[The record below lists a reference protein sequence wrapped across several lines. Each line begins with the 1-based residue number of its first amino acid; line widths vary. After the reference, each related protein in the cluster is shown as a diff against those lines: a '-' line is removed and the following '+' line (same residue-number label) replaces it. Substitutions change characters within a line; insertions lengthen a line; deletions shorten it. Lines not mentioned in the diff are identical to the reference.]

1 MLNWLVSQAAWLV
14 AGLLAVALLVL
25 LGLYLGLRRAQ
36 KQARMMPALVLDGV
50 AETSVVD
57 GSSQPTMLAFR
68 TTLKRL
74 ADLAG
79 VRSPYTLPW
88 VLLLG
93 DRGAGKTSFARAA
106 TLPRLLAEMD
116 TPAGEDATL
125 HCFESGVLID
135 AAARAAMTPDGRPA
149 ANDAWRRLMRAV
161 QWYRPQR
168 GLDGVILAISARD
181 LMGAHALGTEML
193 AIKGDAF
200 QTQLWDLQRRVGLRL
215 PIYVVVTQCD
225 HIPGFAA
232 FWQAAPEGGTG
243 TMLGWAA
250 PRATDRA
257 FDPADVDQA
266 MAELSGALWNHYVG
280 AAAGLDAPQ
289 DADGMFRFPGEF
301 PALSTPLKTFLARAL
316 RAAAFQE
323 THFLRGIWF
332 TGAAEPVDTADTILM
347 PPSATPGPPLA
358 GALTARPSFPA
369 TLAGAGGHAAIA
381 SAAPRLLFVTDLL
394 AEKVFAETGLAQP
407 ARTGLV
413 ARTRTSLMAQSAL
426 VGTTLVLAIG
436 LFIADQW
443 LRRTVAEVEPPLALI
458 REEMANNGLSGD
470 TGFRSAAAHRLLTD
484 FEGIRRSWLVFPF
497 IPSSWDG
504 STDAAVSRMFGD
516 GLDHLVLKAM
526 RAELE
531 RRYTLLR
538 EVPPP
543 ASLSDANNHHLAGA
557 PDVEIMAAYLRKAE
571 GLDRLAAE
579 YATVN
584 KGSVEKLANL
594 SNSLF
599 GTKLDGNFAHNSGLY
614 LRGLHQ
620 VHIPPLSPDH
630 ARQIKSAL
638 GVMVSGLTRR
648 IGPEGEIAERV
659 KRLADAVADIRQPR
673 KGLDLGQRM
682 QDLAASLVDVRRML
696 DDPGLLWLASDDITT
711 SPALSDL
718 MALMMTSSVGPDVR
732 NQFAHDVRAAHKALL
747 ERLLELPDGEGGTI
761 LVRTGTGSGLR
772 LNDRL
777 HALSEHFQPALNRP
791 FMRAHPRVS
800 LSMPPA
806 AGSGQVMGWD
816 PLALDEVLKTYRG
829 YEEFRTSDLPRIP
842 ADFQSAVERMGRQRL
857 EDSLRANLV
866 AAQRI
871 ERSAE
876 RFQDFGEAALATEI
890 GDLRQ
895 VSEQLVSILSVLAQN
910 RLDTLHDELRRVI
923 RAHVGGLLSE
933 LDELTAMESFYEPVD
948 GFANWDGRG
957 NPAEAGFYTADDVAM
972 AQYLDNTRGRLEHL
986 WNDLAAPLVDLIG
999 RDELG
1004 SGWQDSATLFY
1015 WQSIGQ
1021 GLGRY
1026 QAKSPGN
1033 SLMALESLLRTD
1045 LPKVSLDDCEAKLAS
1060 GTSSGSGEFFQQ
1072 RLITIREGLLDRC
1085 RTLLGE
1091 SVNGDYAALADGFNR
1106 MLAGHYPFVT
1116 GSDTLDA
1123 DLPEADPDDVVR
1135 FLREYAATGDRLRK
1149 VMQSR
1154 AARER
1159 QVQPALHFLE
1169 QMDQVTAFLA
1179 PIAGG
1184 ADGQMA
1190 GPAAYQVG
1198 AEFRV
1203 NRPREVE
1210 ANQIIEW
1217 ALRIGVQELHAGE
1230 ETASINWRPGDPVSL
1245 RLRWARDGSML
1256 PQPAGDQPYVDGLT
1270 ATFTYDGRWALLRL
1284 LQAHRASFQDFG
1296 QGGDRQPHTLR
1307 FDIPTAPAALEP
1319 GARPVLTQPT
1329 AEARVFVRVLL
1340 SSEVPAGDAKQPPR
1354 RRHVLP
1360 VFPAKAPVLSGT
1372 NGGDM

>member
-1 MLNWLVSQAAWLV
+1 MLDWLVSHAAWLV
-14 AGLLAVALLVL
+14 AGLLAGASAVL
-25 LGLYLGLRRAQ
+25 LMLYLGLRRAH
-36 KQARMMPALVLDGV
+36 KQARMVPALVLD
-50 AETSVVD
+50 ARDEPLMAD

-68 TTLKRL
+68 TTQKRL
-74 ADLAG
+74 ADQAG

-93 DRGAGKTSFARAA
+93 DRGSGKTSFARAA

-135 AAARAAMTPDGRPA
+135 AAPRAAMTPDGRPA

-215 PIYVVVTQCD
+215 PIYIVVTQCD

-232 FWQAAPEGGTG
+232 FWQAAPAGGTA

-250 PRATDRA
+250 PRATDRP

-266 MAELSGALWNHYVG
+266 MADVSGALWKHYVD

-301 PALSTPLKTFLARAL
+301 PALATPLKTFLVRAL

-332 TGAAEPVDTADTILM
+332 TGAAEPADTVDILAA
-347 PPSATPGPPLA
+347 PSPLPGPALSN
-358 GALTARPSFPA
+358 ALTARPSLSA
-369 TLAGAGGHAAIA
+369 ALTGAGGHAAIA
-381 SAAPRLLFVTDLL
+381 GSAPRLLFVTDLL

-407 ARTGLV
+407 ARTGLM
-413 ARTRTSLMAQSAL
+413 ARTRTSMMAQSAL

-458 REEMANNGLSGD
+458 RDEMANSGLSGD
-470 TGFRSAAAHRLLTD
+470 AGFRSTAAHRLLTD
-484 FEGIRRSWLVFPF
+484 FEGIGRSWLIFPF

-504 STDAAVSRMFGD
+504 NTDAAVSRMFGD

-531 RRYTLLR
+531 RRYSLLR
-538 EVPPP
+538 EVPPTAGP
-543 ASLSDANNHHLAGA
+543 SDANNHHLAGA
-557 PDVEIMAAYLRKAE
+557 SDVESMATYLRKAE
-571 GLDRLAAE
+571 SLDRLAAE
-579 YATVN
+579 YATAN

-659 KRLADAVADIRQPR
+659 KRLADAVADVRQPR

-718 MALMMTSSVGPDVR
+718 MSLMMTPSVGPAVR
-732 NQFAHDVRAAHKALL
+732 NQFANDVRAAHKALL

-761 LVRTGTGSGLR
+761 LVRSGTGSGLR

-791 FMRAHPRVS
+791 FMREHPRVS
-800 LSMPPA
+800 LTMPPVV
-806 AGSGQVMGWD
+806 GSGQMMSWD
-816 PLALDEVLKTYRG
+816 PLALDEVLKTYRS
-829 YEEFRTSDLPRIP
+829 YEEFRTADLARIP

-857 EDSLRANLV
+857 EESLRANLV

-871 ERSAE
+871 ERSAD
-876 RFQDFGEAALATEI
+876 RFQDFGEAALTGEI

-895 VSEQLVSILSVLAQN
+895 VSEQLVTILSVLAQN

-923 RAHVGGLLSE
+923 RAHAAGLLSE

-1021 GLGRY
+1021 GLQRY
-1026 QAKSPGN
+1026 HAKSPGN
-1033 SLMALESLLRTD
+1033 SLMALENQLRTD
-1045 LPKVSLDDCEAKLAS
+1045 LPKVTLDDCEAKLAA
-1060 GTSSGSGEFFQQ
+1060 GNGGGSGEFFQQ
-1072 RLITIREGLLDRC
+1072 RLIAIRDGLLDRC

-1091 SVNGDYAALADGFNR
+1091 SVDGDYAALADGFNR
-1106 MLAGHYPFVT
+1106 TLAGHYPFVT

-1123 DLPEADPDDVVR
+1123 DLPEVDPDDVVR

-1169 QMDQVTAFLA
+1169 QMDQVSAFLA
-1179 PIAGG
+1179 PLASGAAGQ
-1184 ADGQMA
+1184 AV

-1217 ALRIGVQELHAGE
+1217 ALRIGVQELRMGE

-1307 FDIPTAPAALEP
+1307 FDIPTAPAGLEP

-1329 AEARVFVRVLL
+1329 AEARVFVRVSL
-1340 SSEVPAGDAKQPPR
+1340 SSEAPAGDTKQPPR

-1360 VFPAKAPVLSGT
+1360 AFPAKAPALSGA

>member
-1 MLNWLVSQAAWLV
+1 MLSWLISQAAWLV

-36 KQARMMPALVLDGV
+36 RQARMMPALVLDRANAAPTV
-50 AETSVVD
+50 E

-74 ADLAG
+74 VDQAG
-79 VRSPYTLPW
+79 VRSPYILPW

-161 QWYRPQR
+161 EWYRPQR
-168 GLDGVILAISARD
+168 GLDGVILTISASD

-215 PIYVVVTQCD
+215 PIYIVVTQCD

-232 FWQAAPEGGTG
+232 FWQAAPAGGTG

-250 PRATDRA
+250 PRASDHP

-266 MAELSGALWNHYVG
+266 MAEVSGALWAHYVD

-301 PALSTPLKTFLARAL
+301 PALATPLKTFLARAL

-332 TGAAEPVDTADTILM
+332 TGAAEPVDPADILA
-347 PPSATPGPPLA
+347 PPGPTA
-358 GALTARPSFPA
+358 GPALSKALTARSSQSA
-369 TLAGAGGHAAIA
+369 VLAGPGGHTAITGT
-381 SAAPRLLFVTDLL
+381 APRLLFVTDLL

-407 ARTGLV
+407 ARTGLM
-413 ARTRTSLMAQSAL
+413 ARTRTSLIAQSAL
-426 VGTTLVLAIG
+426 VGTTLLLSIG

-443 LRRTVAEVEPPLALI
+443 LRRTAAEVEPPLALI
-458 REEMANNGLSGD
+458 REEMANKGLSD
-470 TGFRSAAAHRLLTD
+470 DAGFRSAAAHRLLTD
-484 FEGIRRSWLVFPF
+484 FEGIRRSWLIFPF
-497 IPSSWDG
+497 IPSSWNGD
-504 STDAAVSRMFGD
+504 TDVAVSRMFGD

-526 RAELE
+526 RTELE

-543 ASLSDANNHHLAGA
+543 ASLSEANNHHLAGA
-557 PDVEIMAAYLRKAE
+557 PDVEIMTVYLRKAE
-571 GLDRLAAE
+571 ALDLLAAE
-579 YATVN
+579 YATAN

-599 GTKLDGNFAHNSGLY
+599 GTRLDGNFAHNSGLY

-648 IGPEGEIAERV
+648 IGPEGEIADRV
-659 KRLADAVADIRQPR
+659 KRLADAVTDIRQPR

-718 MALMMTSSVGPDVR
+718 MALMMTPSVGPDVR
-732 NQFAHDVRAAHKALL
+732 SQFANDVRAAHKALL
-747 ERLLELPDGEGGTI
+747 QRLLEFPDGEGGSI
-761 LVRTGTGSGLR
+761 LVRSGTGAGLR

-791 FMRAHPRVS
+791 FMREHPRVS

-806 AGSGQVMGWD
+806 AGSGQMMGWD
-816 PLALDEVLKTYRG
+816 PLALDEVLKTYRS

-857 EDSLRANLV
+857 EESLRANLV

-871 ERSAE
+871 DRSTD
-876 RFQDFGEAALATEI
+876 RFQDFGEAALTGEI

-923 RAHVGGLLSE
+923 RAHAGGLLSE
-933 LDELTAMESFYEPVD
+933 LDELTQMESFYEPVD

-1021 GLGRY
+1021 GLQRY
-1026 QAKSPGN
+1026 HAKSPGN

-1045 LPKVSLDDCEAKLAS
+1045 LPKVTLDDCESKLATGS
-1060 GTSSGSGEFFQQ
+1060 GGGSGEFFQQ
-1072 RLITIREGLLDRC
+1072 RLIAVREGLLDRC

-1106 MLAGHYPFVT
+1106 TLAGHYPFVT

-1149 VMQSR
+1149 VMQGR

-1159 QVQPALHFLE
+1159 EVQPALHFLE
-1169 QMDQVTAFLA
+1169 QMDQVNAFLA

-1184 ADGQMA
+1184 NDGQMS

-1217 ALRIGVQELHAGE
+1217 ALRIGVQELRMGD

-1245 RLRWARDGSML
+1245 RLRWARDGAMQ

-1307 FDIPTAPAALEP
+1307 FDIPTSPTGQEP
-1319 GARPVLTQPT
+1319 GTRPVLTQPT
-1329 AEARVFVRVLL
+1329 AEARVFVRVSL
-1340 SSEVPAGDAKQPPR
+1340 SSEAPAGDAKLTPR

-1360 VFPAKAPVLSGT
+1360 AFPAKAPTLSGV

>member
-1 MLNWLVSQAAWLV
+1 MLDWLVSHAGWLV

-25 LGLYLGLRRAQ
+25 LALYFGLRRAQ
-36 KQARMMPALVLDGV
+36 KQARMVPALVLEDTDGLP
-50 AETSVVD
+50 TVD

-74 ADLAG
+74 ADQAG

-93 DRGAGKTSFARAA
+93 DRGTGKTSFARAA
-106 TLPRLLAEMD
+106 SLPRLLAEMD

-215 PIYVVVTQCD
+215 PIYIVVTQCD

-232 FWQAAPEGGTG
+232 FWQAAPAGGTG

-250 PRATDRA
+250 PRATDRP

-266 MAELSGALWNHYVG
+266 MADVSGALWNHYVD

-301 PALSTPLKTFLARAL
+301 PALATPLKTFLARAL

-332 TGAAEPVDTADTILM
+332 TGAAEALDTADILAA
-347 PPSATPGPPLA
+347 PLSAPAPAPSN
-358 GALTARPSFPA
+358 ALTARPSLSA
-369 TLAGAGGHAAIA
+369 ALAGTAGQAAIA
-381 SAAPRLLFVTDLL
+381 STAPRLLFVTDLL
-394 AEKVFAETGLAQP
+394 AEKIFAETGLAQP
-407 ARTGLV
+407 ARTGLM
-413 ARTRTSLMAQSAL
+413 ARTRTSLLAQSAL

-443 LRRTVAEVEPPLALI
+443 LRRTVAQVEPPLALI
-458 REEMANNGLSGD
+458 RDEMANSD
-470 TGFRSAAAHRLLTD
+470 AGFRSAAAHRLLTD
-484 FEGIRRSWLVFPF
+484 FEGIGRSWLIFPF

-504 STDAAVSRMFGD
+504 DTDAAVSRMFGD

-526 RAELE
+526 RTELE

-538 EVPPP
+538 DVPPI
-543 ASLSDANNHHLAGA
+543 ASLSESNNHHLAGA
-557 PDVEIMAAYLRKAE
+557 PDVESMAAYLHKVEA
-571 GLDRLAAE
+571 LDRLAGE
-579 YATVN
+579 YATAN

-594 SNSLF
+594 SNNLF

-648 IGPEGEIAERV
+648 IGPEGEIADRV
-659 KRLADAVADIRQPR
+659 QRLADAVADIRQPR

-718 MALMMTSSVGPDVR
+718 MALMMSPSVGPDVR
-732 NQFAHDVRAAHKALL
+732 SQFANDVRAAHKALL
-747 ERLLELPDGEGGTI
+747 QRLLEFPDGDGGSI

-791 FMRAHPRVS
+791 FMREHPRVS
-800 LSMPPA
+800 LAMPPA
-806 AGSGQVMGWD
+806 AGSGQVMSWD

-871 ERSAE
+871 ERSTE
-876 RFQDFGEAALATEI
+876 RFQDFGEAALTGEI

-923 RAHVGGLLSE
+923 RAHAGGLLSE

-957 NPAEAGFYTADDVAM
+957 NPAEAGFYTADDIAM

-1021 GLGRY
+1021 GLQRY
-1026 QAKSPGN
+1026 HAKSPGN
-1033 SLMALESLLRTD
+1033 SLMALEGLLRTD
-1045 LPKVSLDDCEAKLAS
+1045 LPKVTLDDCETKLAGGS
-1060 GTSSGSGEFFQQ
+1060 SSGSGEFFQQ
-1072 RLITIREGLLDRC
+1072 RLITVREGLLDRC

-1091 SVNGDYAALADGFNR
+1091 AVDTDYAALADGFNR
-1106 MLAGHYPFVT
+1106 TLAGHYPFVT

-1135 FLREYAATGDRLRK
+1135 FLREFAVTGDRLRK
-1149 VMQSR
+1149 VMQGR

-1159 QVQPALHFLE
+1159 QAQPALHFLE
-1169 QMDQVTAFLA
+1169 QMDQVSAFLA

-1184 ADGQMA
+1184 VDGQVA

-1217 ALRIGVQELHAGE
+1217 ALRIGVQEIHAGE
-1230 ETASINWRPGDPVSL
+1230 ETASINWRPGDPVTL
-1245 RLRWARDGSML
+1245 RLRWARDGSVL
-1256 PQPAGDQPYVDGLT
+1256 PQPAGEQPYVDGLT

-1307 FDIPTAPAALEP
+1307 FDIPTIPAGLEP
-1319 GARPVLTQPT
+1319 GARPVLTQPM
-1329 AEARVFVRVLL
+1329 AEARVFVRVSL
-1340 SSEVPAGDAKQPPR
+1340 SSEAPAGEAKQPPR

-1360 VFPAKAPVLSGT
+1360 GFPAKAPALSGA